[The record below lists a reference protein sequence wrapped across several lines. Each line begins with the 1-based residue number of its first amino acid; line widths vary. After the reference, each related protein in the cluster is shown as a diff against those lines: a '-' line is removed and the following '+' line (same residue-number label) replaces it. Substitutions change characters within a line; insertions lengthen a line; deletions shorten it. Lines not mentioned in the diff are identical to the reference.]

1 MHKLKHLWI
10 FALVLLIGACSPK
23 KKEPQFFVE
32 AGSAAEKGKLE
43 QGKPYK
49 GVDGKEYSPVASLAS
64 APKAAPGFEAA
75 RDAQRPYQGADGKF
89 FYFPAKAF
97 AEMGITPPK
106 EAPPAAVVELTEA
119 EKQQPVAEVNGLVI
133 TVGELHEKINARPP
147 AWRRMFASEDKKEEF
162 LNTNIIQEILLY
174 DAAKSGKLEE
184 DPVVKEAAEKRMV
197 DILRRDK
204 IAEIRKGLNI
214 TDEDMKKY
222 YEDNKDQFVQ
232 PEGLIA
238 AHILVKTR
246 AEADKIYKEMNTA
259 EKNDA
264 VRSKLWRELVEK
276 HSIDLE
282 SKSRG
287 GLLGDER
294 HRAVIQNDP
303 AFDKVLVDA
312 LWALKEDNA
321 VAAPVQTAKG
331 WHVLRRYNLR
341 KAINISFDQAKQ
353 RLQRLVERDMITR
366 QYQEWING
374 LKTAYGVKDF
384 PENLPLV
391 TVDLTEEPNEKDDG
405 HGHGH
410 GPNPLGGAP
419 AMPKVNP

>member
-1 MHKLKHLWI
+1 MHLKHLWI
-10 FALVLLIGACSPK
+10 FALVLLVGACAPK

-32 AGSAAEKGKLE
+32 AGSAAEKTKLE

-64 APKAAPGFEAA
+64 APKAAPGFEKL
-75 RDAQRPYQGADGKF
+75 RDAQRPFQGADGKF

-106 EAPPAAVVELTEA
+106 EAPAPAVVELTEA
-119 EKQQPVAEVNGLVI
+119 EKKMPVAEVNGIVV

-147 AWRRMFASEDKKEEF
+147 AWRRMYASEDKKEEF

-174 DAAKSGKLEE
+174 DAAKAGKLEE
-184 DPVVKEAAEKRMV
+184 DAVVREAAEKRMV

-238 AHILVKTR
+238 AHILVKTK
-246 AEADKIYKEMNTA
+246 AEADKIYKDMTTA

-276 HSIDLE
+276 YSIDEE
-282 SKSRG
+282 SKTRG
-287 GLLGDER
+287 GLLGDEK
-294 HRAVIQNDP
+294 HRAVVQNDA
-303 AFDKVLVDA
+303 AFDKAITDA
-312 LWALKEDNA
+312 LWALKEDNS

-353 RLQRLVERDMITR
+353 RLQRLVERDMITKK
-366 QYQEWING
+366 YQEWVNG
-374 LKTAYGVKDF
+374 LKTAYGVKEV
-384 PENLPLV
+384 PENLKLV
-391 TVDLTEEPNEKDDG
+391 TVDLTEDSSEKDP
-405 HGHGH
+405 HGH
-410 GPNPLGGAP
+410 NPLGGAP
-419 AMPKVNP
+419 MPNMPLPPSNP